1 MLQEAEVLAL
11 QSTVAW
17 AAFGLS
23 FVLGA
28 VMNRT
33 GFCTMGA
40 LSDIVNMGDWTR
52 MRMWLCAIGVAVLGA
67 QALALGGW
75 VDLGQ
80 SIYTAPRL
88 GWLSNL
94 VGGFLF
100 GFGMVLAS
108 GCGSKTLVRIGGGS
122 LKGLVVFL
130 VLGLT
135 AYMTLRGLFGVWRAG
150 LLDPVS
156 LQLASAQDLPTLLG
170 GGDADTVRTLR
181 LVLGGGIGL
190 ALVAFALASREFRSL
205 DNLLGGIGVG
215 LAIAGAWY
223 VSGHLGFV
231 AEDPRTLEA
240 AFLATNSGRP
250 EAISFVA
257 PVAYT
262 LELLMF
268 WSDKSKHVSFG
279 IATALGIVAGSL
291 AWALVSRTYR
301 EESFPNATD
310 LKRHLLGAAL
320 MGFGGI
326 TAMGCTIGQGLS
338 GVSTLALGSLIS
350 LLSLIAGAAIMMKID
365 YWRLMR
371 EGSE

>member
-1 MLQEAEVLAL
+1 MLQEADVLAL
-11 QSTVAW
+11 QATVAW

-28 VMNRT
+28 VMNRS

-40 LSDIVNMGDWTR
+40 LSDILNMGDWTR

-67 QALALGGW
+67 QALALAGL
-75 VDLGQ
+75 VDLGK

-88 GWLSNL
+88 SWLSNL
-94 VGGFLF
+94 AGGFLF

-122 LKGLVVFL
+122 LKAVVVFL

-135 AYMTLRGLFGVWRAG
+135 AYMTLRGLFGVWRASF
-150 LLDPVS
+150 LDPVAI
-156 LQLASAQDLPTLLG
+156 QLSTAQDLPTLLG
-170 GGDADTVRTLR
+170 AGDANTVRTLR

-190 ALVAFALASREFRSL
+190 ALVAFALAGREFRSL

-215 LAIAGAWY
+215 LVVAGAWY

-231 AEDPRTLEA
+231 AEDPRTLEE
-240 AFLATNSGRP
+240 AFVATNSGRL

-268 WSDKSKHVSFG
+268 WSDASRIVTIG
-279 IATALGIVAGSL
+279 IASVVGVIAGSF
-291 AWALVSRTYR
+291 AWALASR
-301 EESFPNATD
+301 SFRWEGFAGPEDTAN
-310 LKRHLLGAAL
+310 HLVGGAL
-320 MGFGGI
+320 MGIGGVI
-326 TAMGCTIGQGLS
+326 ALGCTIGQGLS
-338 GVSTLALGSLIS
+338 GLSTLAIGSF
-350 LLSLIAGAAIMMKID
+350 IAFAAILAGGVAGVR
-365 YWRLMR
+365 YQAWRVERMV
-371 EGSE
+371 

>member
-156 LQLASAQDLPTLLG
+156 LQLAPAQDLPTLLG

-268 WSDKSKHVSFG
+268 WSDASRIVTVG
-279 IATALGIVAGSL
+279 IASVLGVIAGSL
-291 AWALVSRTYR
+291 AWALASR
-301 EESFPNATD
+301 SFRWEGFAGPEDTAN
-310 LKRHLLGAAL
+310 HLVGAAL
-320 MGFGGI
+320 MGIGGV
-326 TAMGCTIGQGLS
+326 TALGCTIGQGLS
-338 GVSTLALGSLIS
+338 GLSTLALGSIL
-350 LLSLIAGAAIMMKID
+350 AFAAILAGGLAGLR
-365 YWRLMR
+365 YQAWRVERMA
-371 EGSE
+371 

>member
-1 MLQEAEVLAL
+1 MLQEADVLAL
-11 QSTVAW
+11 QATVAW

-28 VMNRT
+28 VMNRS

-40 LSDIVNMGDWTR
+40 LSDILNMGDWTR

-67 QALALGGW
+67 QALALAGL
-75 VDLGQ
+75 VDLSR
-80 SIYTAPRL
+80 SIYVAPRL
-88 GWLSNL
+88 SWLSNL
-94 VGGFLF
+94 AGGFLF

-122 LKGLVVFL
+122 LKAVVVFL

-135 AYMTLRGLFGVWRAG
+135 AYMTLRGLFGVWRASF
-150 LLDPVS
+150 LDPVAI
-156 LQLASAQDLPTLLG
+156 QLSTAQDLPTLLG
-170 GGDADTVRTLR
+170 AGDANTVRTLR

-190 ALVAFALASREFRSL
+190 ALVAFALAGREFRSL

-215 LAIAGAWY
+215 LVVAGAWY

-231 AEDPRTLEA
+231 AEDPRTLEE
-240 AFLATNSGRP
+240 AFVATNSGRL

-268 WSDKSKHVSFG
+268 WSDASRIVTIG
-279 IATALGIVAGSL
+279 IASVVGVIAGSF
-291 AWALVSRTYR
+291 AWALASR
-301 EESFPNATD
+301 SFRWEGFAGPEDTAN
-310 LKRHLLGAAL
+310 HLVGGAL
-320 MGFGGI
+320 MGIGGVI
-326 TAMGCTIGQGLS
+326 ALGCTIGQGLS
-338 GVSTLALGSLIS
+338 GLSTLAIGSF
-350 LLSLIAGAAIMMKID
+350 IAFAAILAGGVAGVR
-365 YWRLMR
+365 YQAWRVERMV
-371 EGSE
+371 

>member
-1 MLQEAEVLAL
+1 MQEADVLAL
-11 QSTVAW
+11 QATVAW

-28 VMNRT
+28 VMNRS

-40 LSDIVNMGDWTR
+40 LSDILNMGDWTR

-67 QALALGGW
+67 QALALAGL
-75 VDLGQ
+75 VDLGK

-88 GWLSNL
+88 SWLSNL
-94 VGGFLF
+94 AGGFLF

-122 LKGLVVFL
+122 LKAVVVFL

-135 AYMTLRGLFGVWRAG
+135 AYMTLRGLFGVWRASF
-150 LLDPVS
+150 LDPVAI
-156 LQLASAQDLPTLLG
+156 QLSTAQDLPTLLG
-170 GGDADTVRTLR
+170 AGDANTVRTLR

-190 ALVAFALASREFRSL
+190 ALVAFALAGREFRSL

-215 LAIAGAWY
+215 LVVAGAWY

-231 AEDPRTLEA
+231 AEDPRTLEE
-240 AFLATNSGRP
+240 AFVATNSGRL

-268 WSDKSKHVSFG
+268 WSDASRIVTIG
-279 IATALGIVAGSL
+279 IASVVGVIAGSF
-291 AWALVSRTYR
+291 AWALASR
-301 EESFPNATD
+301 SFRWEGFAGPEDTAN
-310 LKRHLLGAAL
+310 HLVGGAL
-320 MGFGGI
+320 MGIGGVI
-326 TAMGCTIGQGLS
+326 ALGCTIGQGLS
-338 GVSTLALGSLIS
+338 GLSTLAIGSF
-350 LLSLIAGAAIMMKID
+350 IAFAAILAGGVAGVR
-365 YWRLMR
+365 YQAWRVERMV
-371 EGSE
+371 